1 MHNGWRS
8 HLAPLLLLALAANV
22 VLVGMLMFGRVKGP
36 EEWIWIDILGE
47 GGSALLNLVWLGL
60 VLKSRPAGRVTRY
73 LMLGLS
79 LVFIAG
85 WADWLDEFIRLPAS
99 VPLGHF
105 LESSCMP
112 VGLLLVTW
120 GIYHWH
126 REQLAINAR
135 MAKRE
140 QGVRDHESFDALTP
154 LATADYLK
162 ARLPRMMATARRAG
176 QPLSLVALDVCDF
189 RQVNDA
195 FGYAE
200 GDALLSSLSNLL
212 LLNLRRQD
220 LLCRLAGDRFA
231 VVLPGTGEQQAGLMA
246 AELAEAVASLAHR
259 TTAQG
264 ERIRLRARVCAVMAR
279 DETPEQLLQRVS
291 LGLARAANLA
301 RSA

>member
-8 HLAPLLLLALAANV
+8 HLGPLLALALGANA
-22 VLVGMLMFGRVKGP
+22 VLVTMLMFGRVKST

-47 GGSALLNLVWLGL
+47 GGSALLSLVWLGL

-85 WADWLDEFIRLPAS
+85 WADWLDEFIRLPANA
-99 VPLGHF
+99 PLGHL

-162 ARLPRMMATARRAG
+162 DRLPRMMATARRAG

-200 GDALLSSLSNLL
+200 GDALLSSLSHLL

>member
-8 HLAPLLLLALAANV
+8 HLAPLFTLALAANT
-22 VLVGMLMFGRVKGP
+22 VLVVMLMFGRIKGT

-47 GGSALLNLVWLGL
+47 GGSALLSLVWLGL

-140 QGVRDHESFDALTP
+140 QGVRDHESFDTLTP

-176 QPLSLVALDVCDF
+176 QPLSLVALDICDF

-200 GDALLSSLSNLL
+200 GDALLNSLSHLL

-231 VVLPGTGEQQAGLMA
+231 VVLPGMGEQQAGLMA
-246 AELAEAVASLAHR
+246 TELAEAVASLAHR
-259 TTAQG
+259 TIAQG
-264 ERIRLRARVCAVMAR
+264 ERIRVRARVCAVMAR
-279 DETPEQLLQRVS
+279 EETPEQLLQRVN
-291 LGLARAANLA
+291 LGLAHAMALA